1 MKIFSNFDDLNQ
13 FKQGSVLAIGN
24 FDGVHLGHQKILNF
38 LVNKASEKNLLS
50 LVLTFSPH
58 PGKITGKGQ
67 IKLLQTL
74 KQKMENIQAFGVQA
88 VFTLPFTRK
97 FASLSTKD
105 FINKILI
112 KTLNARAVI
121 VGNNFRFGKNRTG
134 NISTLKSQAAP
145 NNLKIYIIP
154 SVSLNTMTISSS
166 LIRHLILKGDIKN
179 ANLLLGKPYE
189 IQGEVIK
196 GHSRG
201 TTLGFPT
208 ANINTENEITPF
220 GVFLTSSIFNN
231 QEFPS
236 LTNIGKC
243 PTFQQKNIKIESHIL
258 DFKSDIYRKKIK
270 IIFLKK
276 LRDEIKFESPAK
288 LSEQIQK
295 DLQTARKYFK
305 SRDRF

>member
-1 MKIFSNFDDLNQ
+1 MKIFSNFDDLSQ
-13 FKQGSVLAIGN
+13 FKQGSVVAIGN

-38 LVNKASEKNLLS
+38 LVNKASEKDLIS

-74 KQKMENIQAFGVQA
+74 EQKIESMHAFGVQA

-97 FASLSTKD
+97 FASLSTED
-105 FINKILI
+105 FIDKILI
-112 KTLNARAVI
+112 QTLNARAVI

-134 NISTLKSQAAP
+134 NISTLKSQTTP

-154 SVSLNTMTISSS
+154 SVSVNTMTISSS
-166 LIRHLILKGDIKN
+166 LIRNLILKGDIEN

-201 TTLGFPT
+201 TTLGFAT
-208 ANINTENEITPF
+208 ANINTENDITPF
-220 GVFLTSSIFNN
+220 GVFLTSVILNN
-231 QEFPS
+231 REFPS

-243 PTFQQKNIKIESHIL
+243 PTFQQRNINIESHIL

-276 LRDEIKFESPAK
+276 LRDEIKFKSPDK

-295 DLQTARKYFK
+295 DLLIARKYFNLTY
-305 SRDRF
+305 S

>member
-1 MKIFSNFDDLNQ
+1 MQIFSNFNDLGQ
-13 FKQGSVLAIGN
+13 FEKSSVVAIGN

-38 LVNKASEKNLLS
+38 LVNKALEKDLLS

-74 KQKMENIQAFGVQA
+74 EQKIESIRALGVQA

-97 FASLSTKD
+97 FASLSTED

-121 VGNNFRFGKNRTG
+121 VGTNFRFGKNRTG

-166 LIRHLILKGDIKN
+166 LIRNLILKGDIKN

-189 IQGEVIK
+189 ILGEVIK

-208 ANINTENEITPF
+208 ANVNTENDITPF
-220 GVFLTSSIFNN
+220 GVFLTSVILNN
-231 QEFPS
+231 REFPS

-243 PTFQQKNIKIESHIL
+243 PTFQQKNINIESHIL
-258 DFKSDIYRKKIK
+258 DFKSNIYRKKIK
-270 IIFLKK
+270 IIFLKR
-276 LRDEIKFESPAK
+276 LRDEIKFKSPDRLFK
-288 LSEQIQK
+288 QIQK
-295 DLQTARKYFK
+295 DLLAARRYFK
-305 SRDRF
+305 SRK

>member
-1 MKIFSNFDDLNQ
+1 MQIFSNFDDLSQ
-13 FKQGSVLAIGN
+13 FEQGSVLAIGN

-38 LVNKASEKNLLS
+38 LVNKASEKDLIS

-74 KQKMENIQAFGVQA
+74 QQKIESIQAFGVQA

-97 FASLSTKD
+97 FASLSTED

-112 KTLNARAVI
+112 KTLNARAII

-134 NISTLKSQAAP
+134 NISTLKSQTTP
-145 NNLKIYIIP
+145 NNLTIYIIP
-154 SVSLNTMTISSS
+154 SVSVNTRTISSS
-166 LIRHLILKGDIKN
+166 LIRRLILKGDIKN

-201 TTLGFPT
+201 TALGFPT
-208 ANINTENEITPF
+208 ANINTENDITPF
-220 GVFLTSSIFNN
+220 GVFFTSVILNN
-231 QEFPS
+231 REFPS

-243 PTFQQKNIKIESHIL
+243 PTFEQKNINIEAHIL

-270 IIFLKK
+270 LIFLKK
-276 LRDEIKFESPAK
+276 LRDERKFESPDILFK
-288 LSEQIQK
+288 QIQK
-295 DLQTARKYFK
+295 DLQAARKYFK
-305 SRDRF
+305 GGK

>member
-1 MKIFSNFDDLNQ
+1 MQIFSNFDDLGQ
-13 FKQGSVLAIGN
+13 FEQGSVVAIGN

-38 LVNKASEKNLLS
+38 LVNKASEKDLIS

-74 KQKMENIQAFGVQA
+74 EQKIECIQSYGVNA
-88 VFTLPFTRK
+88 VFTLPFTKK
-97 FASLSTKD
+97 FASLSTED

-121 VGNNFRFGKNRTG
+121 VGNNFRFGKNRKG
-134 NISTLKSQAAP
+134 NISTLKSQTTP

-154 SVSLNTMTISSS
+154 AVSLNTRTISSS
-166 LIRHLILKGDIKN
+166 LIRRIILKGDIKN

-196 GHSRG
+196 GHARG

-208 ANINTENEITPF
+208 ANINTENDITPF
-220 GVFLTSSIFNN
+220 GIFLTSVIFNKR
-231 QEFPS
+231 EFAS

-243 PTFQQKNIKIESHIL
+243 PTFEQKNINIESHIL

-270 IIFLKK
+270 IIFLKR
-276 LRDEIKFESPAK
+276 LRDEIKFESPDK
-288 LSEQIQK
+288 LSKQIQK
-295 DLQTARKYFK
+295 DLQAARKYFK
-305 SRDRF
+305 NRK

>member
-1 MKIFSNFDDLNQ
+1 MQIFSNFDDLGQ
-13 FKQGSVLAIGN
+13 FEQGSIVAIGN

-38 LVNKASEKNLLS
+38 LVNKASEKDLIS

-74 KQKMENIQAFGVQA
+74 EQKIECIQSFGVNA
-88 VFTLPFTRK
+88 VFTLPFTKK
-97 FASLSTKD
+97 FASLSTED

-121 VGNNFRFGKNRTG
+121 VGNNFRFGKNRKG
-134 NISTLKSQAAP
+134 NISTLKSQTTP

-154 SVSLNTMTISSS
+154 AVSLNTRTISSS
-166 LIRHLILKGDIKN
+166 LIRRIILKGDIKN

-196 GHSRG
+196 GHARG

-208 ANINTENEITPF
+208 ANINTENDITPF
-220 GVFLTSSIFNN
+220 GVFLTSVIFNKR
-231 QEFPS
+231 EFAS

-243 PTFQQKNIKIESHIL
+243 PTFEQKNINIESHIL

-270 IIFLKK
+270 IIFLKR
-276 LRDEIKFESPAK
+276 LRDEIKFESPDK
-288 LSEQIQK
+288 LSKQIQK
-295 DLQTARKYFK
+295 DLQAARKYFK
-305 SRDRF
+305 NRK

>member
-1 MKIFSNFDDLNQ
+1 MQIFSNFDDLGQ
-13 FKQGSVLAIGN
+13 FEQGSVVAIGN

-38 LVNKASEKNLLS
+38 LVNKTIEKDLIS

-74 KQKMENIQAFGVQA
+74 EQKIESIQAFGVQA
-88 VFTLPFTRK
+88 VFTLPFTKK

-105 FINKILI
+105 FIDKILI

-134 NISTLKSQAAP
+134 DISILESQTAS

-154 SVSLNTMTISSS
+154 SVSVNTMTISSS
-166 LIRHLILKGDIKN
+166 LIRRLILKGDIKN

-201 TTLGFPT
+201 TILGFPT
-208 ANINTENEITPF
+208 ANVNTENDITPF
-220 GVFLTSSIFNN
+220 GVFLTSVILNN
-231 QEFPS
+231 KEFPS

-243 PTFQQKNIKIESHIL
+243 PTFQQENINIESHIL

-270 IIFLKK
+270 INFIKK
-276 LRDEIKFESPAK
+276 LRDEIKFESPDK
-288 LSEQIQK
+288 LFKQIQK

-305 SRDRF
+305 SRK

>member
-1 MKIFSNFDDLNQ
+1 MQILSNFDDLDQ
-13 FKQGSVLAIGN
+13 FEQGSAVSIGN
-24 FDGVHLGHQKILNF
+24 FDGVHLGHQKILTF

-67 IKLLQTL
+67 INLLQTL
-74 KQKMENIQAFGVQA
+74 EQKIESIRAFGVQA
-88 VFTLPFTRK
+88 VFTLPFTKK

-105 FINKILI
+105 FIDKILI
-112 KTLNARAVI
+112 KTLNARAII

-134 NISTLKSQAAP
+134 DISILKSQTTP

-154 SVSLNTMTISSS
+154 SVSMNTMTISSS
-166 LIRHLILKGDIKN
+166 LIRSLVLKGDINN

-208 ANINTENEITPF
+208 ANVNTDNDITPF
-220 GVFLTSSIFNN
+220 GVFITSVILNN
-231 QEFPS
+231 REFPS

-243 PTFQQKNIKIESHIL
+243 PTFQKKSINIESHIL

-276 LRDEIKFESPAK
+276 LRDEIKFESPNV
-288 LSEQIQK
+288 LFQQLQK
-295 DLQTARKYFK
+295 DLQTARRYFK
-305 SRDRF
+305 SRK

>member
-1 MKIFSNFDDLNQ
+1 MQIFSNFDDLDQ
-13 FKQGSVLAIGN
+13 FEQGSVVAIGN

-38 LVNKASEKNLLS
+38 LVNKTIEKDLIS

-74 KQKMENIQAFGVQA
+74 EQKIESIQAFGVQA
-88 VFTLPFTRK
+88 VFTLPFTKK

-105 FINKILI
+105 FIDKILI

-134 NISTLKSQAAP
+134 DISILESQTAS

-154 SVSLNTMTISSS
+154 SVSVNTMTISSS
-166 LIRHLILKGDIKN
+166 LIRRLILKGDIKN

-201 TTLGFPT
+201 TILGFPT
-208 ANINTENEITPF
+208 ANVNTENDITPF
-220 GVFLTSSIFNN
+220 GVFLTSVILNN
-231 QEFPS
+231 KEFPS

-243 PTFQQKNIKIESHIL
+243 PTFQQENINIESHIL

-270 IIFLKK
+270 INFLKK
-276 LRDEIKFESPAK
+276 LRDEIKFESPDK
-288 LSEQIQK
+288 LFKQIQK

-305 SRDRF
+305 SRK

>member
-1 MKIFSNFDDLNQ
+1 MQIFSNFDDLGQ
-13 FKQGSVLAIGN
+13 FEQSSIVAIGN

-38 LVNKASEKNLLS
+38 LVNKALEKDLIS

-74 KQKMENIQAFGVQA
+74 EQKIESIRAFGVQA
-88 VFTLPFTRK
+88 VFALPFTK
-97 FASLSTKD
+97 EFASLSTED
-105 FINKILI
+105 FIDKILI

-134 NISTLKSQAAP
+134 DISTLESHTAP

-154 SVSLNTMTISSS
+154 SLSVNTMTISSS

-179 ANLLLGKPYE
+179 ANLLLDKPYE
-189 IQGEVIK
+189 ILGEVIK

-208 ANINTENEITPF
+208 ANVNTENDITPF
-220 GVFLTSSIFNN
+220 GVFLTSVILNN
-231 QEFPS
+231 REFPS

-243 PTFQQKNIKIESHIL
+243 PTFQQKNINIESHIL
-258 DFKSDIYRKKIK
+258 DFKSNIYGKKIK
-270 IIFLKK
+270 IIFLKR
-276 LRDEIKFESPAK
+276 LRDEIKFKSPNE
-288 LSEQIQK
+288 LFQQIHK
-295 DLQTARKYFK
+295 DLLIARKYFNLTY
-305 SRDRF
+305 S

>member
-1 MKIFSNFDDLNQ
+1 MQIFSNFNDLSK
-13 FKQGSVLAIGN
+13 FEQGSVVAIGN

-38 LVNKASEKNLLS
+38 LVNKASEKDLIS

-74 KQKMENIQAFGVQA
+74 EQKIESFQAFGVQV

-97 FASLSTKD
+97 FANLSTED
-105 FINKILI
+105 FIDKILI
-112 KTLNARAVI
+112 KTLNARSVI

-134 NISTLKSQAAP
+134 DISTLKSQTAP
-145 NNLKIYIIP
+145 NNLKIYTIP
-154 SVSLNTMTISSS
+154 SVSVNTMTISSS
-166 LIRHLILKGDIKN
+166 LIRRLILKGNIKN

-189 IQGEVIK
+189 IQGEVIT

-208 ANINTENEITPF
+208 ANVNTENDITPF
-220 GVFLTSSIFNN
+220 GVFLTSIILNN
-231 QEFPS
+231 REFPS

-243 PTFQQKNIKIESHIL
+243 PTFQQKNINIESHIL

-270 IIFLKK
+270 IIFLKR

-288 LSEQIQK
+288 LFKQIQK
-295 DLQTARKYFK
+295 DLQTARKYFNLTY
-305 SRDRF
+305 S

>member
-38 LVNKASEKNLLS
+38 LVNKASEKDLIS

-97 FASLSTKD
+97 FASLSTED

-121 VGNNFRFGKNRTG
+121 VGTNFRFGKNRTG

-166 LIRHLILKGDIKN
+166 LIRNLILKGDIKN

-208 ANINTENEITPF
+208 ANINTENDITPF
-220 GVFLTSSIFNN
+220 GVFLTSSILNN

-243 PTFQQKNIKIESHIL
+243 PTFLQENINIESYIL
-258 DFKSDIYRKKIK
+258 NFKSDIYRKRIK

-305 SRDRF
+305 SRK

>member
-1 MKIFSNFDDLNQ
+1 MQIFSNFDDLGQ
-13 FKQGSVLAIGN
+13 FEQGSVVAIGN

-38 LVNKASEKNLLS
+38 LVNKASEKDLIS

-74 KQKMENIQAFGVQA
+74 EQKIECIQSYGVNA
-88 VFTLPFTRK
+88 VFTLPFTKK
-97 FASLSTKD
+97 FASLSTED

-121 VGNNFRFGKNRTG
+121 VGNNFRFGKNRKG
-134 NISTLKSQAAP
+134 NISTLKSQTTP

-154 SVSLNTMTISSS
+154 AVSLNTRTISSS
-166 LIRHLILKGDIKN
+166 LIRRIILKGDIKN

-196 GHSRG
+196 GHARG

-208 ANINTENEITPF
+208 EI
-220 GVFLTSSIFNN
+220 
-231 QEFPS
+231 
-236 LTNIGKC
+236 
-243 PTFQQKNIKIESHIL
+243 
-258 DFKSDIYRKKIK
+258 
-270 IIFLKK
+270 
-276 LRDEIKFESPAK
+276 
-288 LSEQIQK
+288 
-295 DLQTARKYFK
+295 
-305 SRDRF
+305 